1 MSENSNVQGSFGE
14 YSEGEKMENLIFS
27 LNATIPIFLL
37 MVLGVFFRRV
47 GLIKGE
53 LIGGLNQF
61 VFKAA
66 LPVLLFGDLAVEDF
80 TSVWDTRFVVFCF
93 GTTLLSITIVY
104 LISLTLKDSSIRG
117 EFVQGSYRSSA
128 AILGIAFIKN
138 IYGTSGMAPLM
149 IVGSV
154 PLYNVMAVVVLSF
167 MRPGQSGMSDPT
179 LLKKTLRGIATN
191 PIILGIF
198 FGALW
203 SVLKIPMPAIMLKT
217 VNTLGG
223 MATPLGLMA
232 MGAGFDWKQAKRGI
246 PWQFYETIWTLRDLS
261 SCGSLLRLP
270 GGKIDCDSRHAWL
283 KYDGQQLCHGP
294 QYGTRRSSHL
304 KHCRIDDLRKCVFVD
319 VLVIFI
325 KDIRVDLKLQPHL
338 VPHDIAVYGHRDSLI
353 FKSK

>member
-1 MSENSNVQGSFGE
+1 MSESSNVQGSFGE

-232 MGAGFDWKQAKRGI
+232 MGAGFDWKQAKRGMGSAFLGSFMKLFGLCAI
-246 PWQFYETIWTLRDLS
+246 FLPVAVFFGFREAKLIAILVMLGS
-261 SCGSLLRLP
+261 STTVSSYVMARNMGHAGVLTSSIVALTTCGSAFSLTFWLYLLKTL
-270 GGKIDCDSRHAWL
+270 A
-283 KYDGQQLCHGP
+283 
-294 QYGTRRSSHL
+294 
-304 KHCRIDDLRKCVFVD
+304 
-319 VLVIFI
+319 
-325 KDIRVDLKLQPHL
+325 
-338 VPHDIAVYGHRDSLI
+338 LI
-353 FKSK
+353 